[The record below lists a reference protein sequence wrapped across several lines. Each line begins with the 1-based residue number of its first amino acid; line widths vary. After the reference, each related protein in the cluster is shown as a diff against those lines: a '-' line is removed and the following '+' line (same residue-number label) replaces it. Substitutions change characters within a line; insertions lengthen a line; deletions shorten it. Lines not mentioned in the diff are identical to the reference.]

1 MPVVGLTLTMAH
13 HPILPP
19 GGLFQGL
26 SVLDAARDQYP
37 GRPCPLSESLRD
49 SIQFPGERM
58 LLGS

>member
-26 SVLDAARDQYP
+26 SVLDAARDQ
-37 GRPCPLSESLRD
+37 
-49 SIQFPGERM
+49 
-58 LLGS
+58 